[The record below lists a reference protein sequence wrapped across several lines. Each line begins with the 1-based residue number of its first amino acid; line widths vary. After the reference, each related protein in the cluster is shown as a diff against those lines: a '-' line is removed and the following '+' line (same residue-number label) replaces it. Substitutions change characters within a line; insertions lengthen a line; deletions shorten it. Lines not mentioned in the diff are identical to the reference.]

1 MTLDSIGVAVI
12 GGGMAGRA
20 HAAGY
25 RMASTLFDTDRPAVR
40 LVAVADTNVAVADD
54 TAKRYGYERAEYS
67 WQAIADAD
75 DIDAVS
81 VVVANH
87 LHRDIVEGL
96 LAAGKNVL
104 CEKPLAGSI
113 EDAESMVAAAAESTG
128 IATVGYT
135 YRRSPAVQAIAD
147 ELAKGRIGDIVHFD
161 GRYRADYSLDPTG
174 PMTWRYRG
182 GPGTGALADVGSH
195 LIDLA
200 EFVCGPVVEVRGAA
214 FSTVI
219 TDRPV
224 PVGVTYG
231 HTKAETTGDMA
242 PVENEDVATFT
253 ARFAG
258 GFLGTF
264 SASRVSHSNPDGLS
278 FDLFGT
284 GGSASWSLDRASEF
298 HISTTDIDDTVN
310 GPRRVIIG
318 PQHPYI
324 RGGIPM
330 DAAGV
335 GHGKAEFFAFQA
347 RAFLDQVAGQAGGRS
362 TSGGVDGGLPQLP
375 DFAHGLRGMQ
385 IVTAIAESA
394 AGGGIAVKI

>member
-1 MTLDSIGVAVI
+1 MTHDSIGVAVI

-25 RMASTLFDTDRPAVR
+25 RMASTLFGTERPDVR
-40 LVAVADTNVAVADD
+40 LVAIADTNQAVADD

-67 WQAIADAD
+67 WQAIAEAD

-87 LHRDIVEGL
+87 LHREIVEGL

-113 EDAESMVAAAAESTG
+113 ADAESMVSAAAKSTG
-128 IATVGYT
+128 IGSVGYT
-135 YRRSPAVQAIAD
+135 YRRSPAVQAIAN
-147 ELAKGRIGDIVHFD
+147 ELSGGRLGDIVHFD

-182 GPGTGALADVGSH
+182 SQGTGALADVGSH

-200 EFVCGPVVEVRGAA
+200 EFVAGPIVEVRGAQFA
-214 FSTVI
+214 TVVKE
-219 TDRPV
+219 RPV

-231 HTKAETTGDMA
+231 HTKAETTGEMA
-242 PVENEDVATFT
+242 AVENEDIATFT
-253 ARFAG
+253 VQFAG
-258 GFLGTF
+258 GFVGTF
-264 SASRVSHSNPDGLS
+264 SASRVSHANPDGLS
-278 FDLFGT
+278 FDVFGT
-284 GGSASWSLDRASEF
+284 KGSASWALERASEF
-298 HISTTDIDDTVN
+298 QISTTDIDDTVN
-310 GPRRVIIG
+310 GRRQVIIG

-324 RGGIPM
+324 KGGLPM
-330 DAAGV
+330 DAGGV
-335 GHGKAEFFAFQA
+335 GHGKAEFFAYQA
-347 RAFLDQVAGQAGGRS
+347 RAFLDQIAGIS
-362 TSGGVDGGLPQLP
+362 EIPTLP

-385 IVTAIAESA
+385 IVAAIAESA
-394 AGGGIAVKI
+394 AGNGIAVKI